1 MEAMRASYGESFS
14 GSDSESELAASPTRP
29 DPTQLPVSL
38 PPPPLSL
45 LHPPNSLG
53 TFDYLVQSDQP
64 NPVRSFRHMEGNFAL
79 HVYIPDKVSLV
90 VLIIIPLTQRQE
102 TTLFLKRVARLV
114 PEFHVVDVDIP
125 SRNLIKDEQKFERR
139 FHFESIKEIPWW
151 ACLDRDFSL
160 IGGEK

>member
-45 LHPPNSLG
+45 LHPPNSL
-53 TFDYLVQSDQP
+53 VQSDQP

-79 HVYIPDKVSLV
+79 HVYIP
-90 VLIIIPLTQRQE
+90 E

-160 IGGEK
+160 IGGTGLILPSE

>member
-79 HVYIPDKVSLV
+79 HVYIP
-90 VLIIIPLTQRQE
+90 E

-160 IGGEK
+160 IGGTGLILPSE